1 MKLRQTHD
9 GVGPVLSY
17 YEFKHPMSNRLTD
30 EAWKDILARG
40 QAPDR
45 PDLVSGF
52 YAEQSRS

>member
-9 GVGPVLSY
+9 GVGPGLSY
-17 YEFKHPMSNRLTD
+17 CEFKHPMSDRLTD